1 MANTG
6 NVQVNIQTLDDGTTA
21 WSATANGTATT
32 TFAECTEAV
41 LILTC
46 TAVSS
51 AGIYTPKL
59 EGSTNGGGSY
69 SEIVATTGAALTN
82 VSATGT
88 QQYRYKNLP
97 PKVRLVHTKV
107 SGTSVTVTA
116 TLVGLIPTDS
126 ANATAV

>member
-32 TFAECTEAV
+32 TFAECTEGI
-41 LILTC
+41 LIMTC

-51 AGIYTPKL
+51 SGIFTPKL

-69 SEIVATTGAALTN
+69 SEVVATAGTPLADI
-82 VSATGT
+82 SATGRV
-88 QQYRYKNLP
+88 QYRYKNLP
-97 PKVRLVHTKV
+97 PKIRLVHTKV

-116 TLVGLIPTDS
+116 TFVGLIPTDS